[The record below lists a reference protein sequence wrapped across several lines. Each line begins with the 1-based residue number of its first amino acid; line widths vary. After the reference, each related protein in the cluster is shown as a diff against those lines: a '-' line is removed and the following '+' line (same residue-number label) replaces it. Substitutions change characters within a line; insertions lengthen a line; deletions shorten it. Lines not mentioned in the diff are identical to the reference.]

1 MELMV
6 VVVIVGILAAFA
18 ITSYSKYLKDNRL
31 REAQSALIEDG
42 NFLEKVYAKN
52 LSFKVDKNTKTASL
66 PKGEDATRFF
76 DIDYAENSG
85 VCTGHPIDSDRYCL
99 IAQANTEYKSSE
111 KRVLMLTE
119 GGKMMLCDT
128 NTSGSNCEAF

>member
-6 VVVIVGILAAFA
+6 VVVIVGILAAIA
-18 ITSYSKYLKDNRL
+18 IPSYSKYLKDNRL

-52 LSFKVDKNTKTASL
+52 LSFKVDKNTKTVKL
-66 PKGEDATRFF
+66 PKGKDATRFF
-76 DIDYAENSG
+76 DIDYKKDG
-85 VCTGHPIDSDRYCL
+85 VCTDHPTDPDRYCL
-99 IAQANTEYKSSE
+99 IAQANTAYKSSE